1 MPASAVLVA
10 LVVVTWPLL
19 AWPLRE
25 KFGPRAWMVP
35 PLASLALVPFVVLG
49 AMWARAQPV
58 VDAMSWRCG
67 TGDAALVMLAVPTAA
82 AALVFGE
89 FWARYIAAPPGRQRV
104 DATIRAL
111 AVLATAGAAALCVP
125 GIARSMHATDSDGWA
140 ASLPRVDDVPP
151 AVTAAAFEKF
161 AWSFYDVRH
170 DPERELW
177 VVTQPNIDGRRPVLA
192 LGPALV
198 RRTIFPRDLDGLAPP
213 RGWVA
218 EAVGGVVAAGLA
230 LVLATLAARGH
241 RRRAS
246 GLAATHL
253 GGGWIALEEEAAP
266 PLHAPEME
274 RAEPGPVIVR
284 PVTADGAAY
293 RTTGAPVA
301 VRVVAR
307 GTPESV
313 ADAARSLAT
322 VGYAMAL
329 AIVALACAPLVVS

>member
-10 LVVVTWPLL
+10 LVVATWPLL

-35 PLASLALVPFVVLG
+35 PLASLALVPFMVLG

-58 VDAMSWRCG
+58 VDALSVKCA

-82 AALVFGE
+82 AALVFGA
-89 FWARYIAAPPGRQRV
+89 FWARYVSAPPGRQRV

-125 GIARSMHATDSDGWA
+125 AVARSMHATDADGWA
-140 ASLPRVDDVPP
+140 ASLPRVDDVPE
-151 AVTAAAFEKF
+151 AVQRAAFEHF

-177 VVTQPNIDGRRPVLA
+177 VVTQPERDRRVPVLA

-198 RRTIFPRDLDGLAPP
+198 RRTVTPRDLEGLAPP
-213 RGWVA
+213 RGWVG
-218 EAVGGVVAAGLA
+218 EAIGGVLAAGLT
-230 LVLATLAARGH
+230 LVLAALASRRH

-246 GLAATHL
+246 GLPATHL
-253 GGGWIALEEEAAP
+253 GGGWIALDDASP

-284 PVTADGAAY
+284 PVTADGTTY
-293 RTTGAPVA
+293 RTTGAPLA

-313 ADAARSLAT
+313 EDVARSLGT

-329 AIVALACAPLVVS
+329 ALVALACAPLVVG